1 MVSYEDI
8 TQTLL
13 IERIKIQYDS
23 NSQWHKYLKYSLR
36 NPHSF
41 YYPDNLH
48 PSSYENTDFEH
59 FNSTFLSKGYALKG
73 IDKISRGYDE
83 GKSERYMFEVEKYE
97 EEHLE
102 KDEDVLLRKIVYLFK
117 ESMYYFMSFNEK
129 DGQLLDKSRKSTNK
143 KDIKDNSEY
152 ELLKSLNDCIVQ
164 LHDSKNK
171 TKQALI
177 MTSEFCG
184 IFTPVYV
191 KLTKYSEG
199 FINLLKENN
208 IHYYDLFYDEIK
220 NNEHYRKRK
229 EHYDHL
235 KNSSFVPMT
244 KGEISLANKK
254 IIPKGTVLIKQ
265 NDDNNVQSKIVELSA
280 TCNIEKS
287 CKSKS
292 DVNFDGEELK
302 RNHEGKK
309 GGEMEKKGGKVG
321 KKGGKV
327 GKKRNTSDNL
337 EREKIQFNQEK
348 NTIDEKRNNCGER
361 EKNKKKRKKGED
373 TEKDVD
379 RKEETHKEE
388 SSLCKNASKGKN
400 ESVNEVELGIVLYE
414 NQDICNYLNIK
425 NERRETDG
433 KNEYADFNST
443 NEGFVKNAKIFNM
456 LNKQVNSD
464 EYIYN
469 EMKNDFMKEINLPN
483 NFNYDVNVV
492 EICEKNV
499 KHFYRCVLKYINR
512 RKDKIKIYYIITNF
526 LFFFSKMHKNTIN
539 FDDNVHKDIN
549 RNFDYK
555 SIHIQGNILPHNFFL
570 LLKGLHFMSMYN
582 MIKNFY
588 MSIEYDERK
597 NKCLH
602 FLNITENK
610 FYENFKKFE
619 KNIKKNFMHVHKFLQ
634 NMIPINKFLISN
646 GKLYKNSEYIPFS
659 FDDNDFLQLTYDG
672 SAYDGS
678 AYDGSACDGN
688 AYQNNKDAI
697 VLYEGDDTCEDI
709 TLGGDKFGQHSAA
722 LPTSE
727 NYDGAGNGSESRS
740 RNRNRNRSS
749 VHDIRGMNIPPL
761 SEGYIV
767 YDSMDASK
775 GIPNLKKVCT
785 IVDDK
790 EFHKIINDLTDMYD
804 NYTKILL
811 KEKKIIFL
819 LETYEKNTLLQKLLF
834 NPIFFDSY
842 ISLICLYYI
851 NTHSKKGQVLKSI
864 PLFKPSYFNLM
875 VNQIK
880 KKNECKRENS
890 TSEHTVDK
898 LCNNFFKNSIN
909 KILNSNGLDK
919 MEGEKGDH
927 FVDGKE
933 ETYHLVP
940 PLKEFQDNS
949 EGGGGADQGDNGGE
963 GYLGDRAYPGA
974 GSTNEGDIAQAEE
987 STLVIN
993 EAVVRKVEPD
1003 NIVTCIFILI
1013 NGSTSTHAAPN
1024 SAADGTAIGVTGN
1037 CAGINLENAPRGGS
1051 NQTNEEERKLRDLV
1065 LHVLKKKEIEYS
1077 DSEQKYAFK
1086 YRNNISDAITLSEIE
1101 IRKYHNANIFIVG
1114 IVLNNDIS
1122 NPNLQAE
1129 INSLYSLNDTL
1140 HKKYHAKNFQ
1150 VQAKIVT
1157 FHWIYE
1163 VHTYGSIFLRGKE
1176 ASHLIRST
1184 SGTYHLPYDVR
1195 IQPIV
1200 PLQWESKPLWGY
1212 YLYIIQDSVE
1222 SKYSNERITRLREEG
1237 LHIRLCDEQFDVR
1250 IVENDIE
1257 EVLRMHDLDL
1267 SDLKHLNKNVFLNLI
1282 FLIENGHLTYF
1293 TFINTD
1299 NMYITQRN
1307 NYLCIQFCK
1316 SKISFPSFDLN
1327 TPLLNDSW
1335 LNDVLT
1341 KQVLL
1346 PFKDYFYKF

>member
-1 MVSYEDI
+1 MHI
-8 TQTLL
+8 FPPQLQPLL
-13 IERIKIQYDS
+13 Q
-23 NSQWHKYLKYSLR
+23 
-36 NPHSF
+36 
-41 YYPDNLH
+41 
-48 PSSYENTDFEH
+48 
-59 FNSTFLSKGYALKG
+59 
-73 IDKISRGYDE
+73 
-83 GKSERYMFEVEKYE
+83 GKSKRYMFEVEKYE
-97 EEHLE
+97 EEHFE

-129 DGQLLDKSRKSTNK
+129 DGQILEKSRKKTDK
-143 KDIKDNSEY
+143 KDIKDNSGY

-164 LHDSKNK
+164 LHDSKK
-171 TKQALI
+171 KKKQALI

-191 KLTKYSEG
+191 KLTKYSEA
-199 FINLLKENN
+199 FMNMLKENN
-208 IHYYDLFYDEIK
+208 VHYYDLFYEEIK
-220 NNEHYRKRK
+220 NNEYYKKKK
-229 EHYDHL
+229 EHYDNL

-254 IIPKGTVLIKQ
+254 IIPKGTVLMKQ
-265 NDDNNVQSKIVELSA
+265 NDDNIVHRKIMEQSASF
-280 TCNIEKS
+280 NIENS
-287 CKSKS
+287 CKSKG
-292 DVNFDGEELK
+292 DGNLGAEELR
-302 RNHEGKK
+302 RNDEGEKGKK
-309 GGEMEKKGGKVG
+309 IGKTGEKVG
-321 KKGGKV
+321 KTGGKIGKTGEKVGKTGEKV
-327 GKKRNTSDNL
+327 GKKRNNSDNL
-337 EREKIQFNQEK
+337 GGEKKQFNQEE
-348 NTIDEKRNNCGER
+348 NTIDGKHSNCGDG
-361 EKNKKKRKKGED
+361 EKKKKKKRKKGED
-373 TEKDVD
+373 TEKDVE
-379 RKEETHKEE
+379 RKEETHKEK
-388 SSLCKNASKGKN
+388 SSLCKNASREKT
-400 ESVNEVELGIVLYE
+400 ESANEVELGLVLYE

-443 NEGFVKNAKIFNM
+443 NEGFVNNAKIFNM

-492 EICEKNV
+492 EICEKDV
-499 KHFYRCVLKYINR
+499 KHFYRCVVKYINR
-512 RKDKIKIYYIITNF
+512 RKDKIKIYYIICNF
-526 LFFFSKMHKNTIN
+526 LFFLSKMHKNTIN

-555 SIHIQGNILPHNFFL
+555 SIHIQGNILPYNFFL
-570 LLKGLHFMSMYN
+570 LLKGLHYMSRYN
-582 MIKNFY
+582 VIKNFY
-588 MSIEYDERK
+588 MNIEYDERK

-619 KNIKKNFMHVHKFLQ
+619 KNIKTNFMHVHKFLQ

-646 GKLYKNSEYIPFS
+646 GKLYKNSEYMPFS

-672 SAYDGS
+672 PAYDGP
-678 AYDGSACDGN
+678 AYDGPACDGP
-688 AYQNNKDAI
+688 AYQNKDAI
-697 VLYEGDDTCEDI
+697 VLYEGDDTCEDT

-722 LPTSE
+722 LPTSQK
-727 NYDGAGNGSESRS
+727 YDRAGSESGSESRIRS
-740 RNRNRNRSS
+740 RHRSRHRNRSS
-749 VHDIRGMNIPPL
+749 VHGMRGVNLSPL

-775 GIPNLKKVCT
+775 GIPNLRKVCT
-785 IVDDK
+785 IVNDK

-819 LETYEKNTLLQKLLF
+819 LETYEKNTLLQKILI

-842 ISLICLYYI
+842 ISLICLHYI

-880 KKNECKRENS
+880 KKKKKKNESKRENS

-898 LCNNFFKNSIN
+898 LCNNFFKKSIN
-909 KILNSNGLDK
+909 KILNSNGIDK
-919 MEGEKGDH
+919 MEGEKGDSLDD
-927 FVDGKE
+927 VKE
-933 ETYHLVP
+933 ETSQVLA
-940 PLKEFQDNS
+940 PLKQIQDS
-949 EGGGGADQGDNGGE
+949 CEGGGGHGGE
-963 GYLGDRAYPGA
+963 GYLRDRGDPGA
-974 GSTNEGDIAQAEE
+974 GTTNGGDIAQAEE

-1003 NIVTCIFILI
+1003 NVVTCIFILI
-1013 NGSTSTHAAPN
+1013 NGSTSTRAPPN
-1024 SAADGTAIGVTGN
+1024 GAVVATSVATSVAISVATAVATADGTTGN
-1037 CAGINLENAPRGGS
+1037 CAGINLESSPRGGS
-1051 NQTNEEERKLRDLV
+1051 NQTSEEEKKLRDLV

-1077 DSEQKYAFK
+1077 DGEQKYAFK

-1122 NPNLQAE
+1122 NPNLQAD

-1195 IQPIV
+1195 V
-1200 PLQWESKPLWGY
+1200 SES
-1212 YLYIIQDSVE
+1212 
-1222 SKYSNERITRLREEG
+1222 
-1237 LHIRLCDEQFDVR
+1237 
-1250 IVENDIE
+1250 
-1257 EVLRMHDLDL
+1257 
-1267 SDLKHLNKNVFLNLI
+1267 
-1282 FLIENGHLTYF
+1282 
-1293 TFINTD
+1293 
-1299 NMYITQRN
+1299 
-1307 NYLCIQFCK
+1307 
-1316 SKISFPSFDLN
+1316 
-1327 TPLLNDSW
+1327 
-1335 LNDVLT
+1335 
-1341 KQVLL
+1341 
-1346 PFKDYFYKF
+1346 